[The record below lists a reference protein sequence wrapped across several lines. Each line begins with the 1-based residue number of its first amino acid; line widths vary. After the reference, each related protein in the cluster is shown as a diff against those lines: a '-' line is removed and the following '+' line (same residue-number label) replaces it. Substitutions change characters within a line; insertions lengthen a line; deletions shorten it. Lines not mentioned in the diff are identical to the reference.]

1 MIQPTT
7 PTPRERHQAMLA
19 NAAEA
24 RQARRD
30 RHLATNRARLEA
42 AAVPRMEKA
51 LQARLH
57 ELGMGIVLTTG
68 MGDLWHPM
76 CEFIATG
83 MRGDEQVCVG
93 CFTSD
98 DRRTLELSHPEDI
111 TVFPAP

>member
-1 MIQPTT
+1 MIKPTA
-7 PTPRERHQAMLA
+7 PSPRDRHQAMLA

-24 RQARRD
+24 RRIRRD
-30 RHLATNRARLEA
+30 RHVATNQARLA
-42 AAVPRMEKA
+42 AAAIPRMEKA
-51 LQARLH
+51 LQARLD
-57 ELGMGIVLTTG
+57 ELGMGIVLTVG

-83 MRGDEQVCVG
+83 TRGDEQVCVG

-98 DRRTLELSHPEDI
+98 DRRSLELSHPEDI